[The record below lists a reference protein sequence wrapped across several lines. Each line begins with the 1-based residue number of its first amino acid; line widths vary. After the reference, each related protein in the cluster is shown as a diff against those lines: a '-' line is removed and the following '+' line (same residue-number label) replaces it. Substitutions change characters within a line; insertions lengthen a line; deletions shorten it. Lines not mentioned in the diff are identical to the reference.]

1 MKSLYQNAQN
11 AGYWYPR
18 LTLFALETILL
29 VISSWM
35 LFLDGTEVL
44 NTVFHWNLTHGNAG
58 RNLLLFILI
67 LIVFVRMKFTMFYL
81 LRRAMPWQEAFSV
94 PAAFSLYYIVIP
106 LLSLTRNKPLNGW
119 DIVFA
124 VIFVTGSIFNSH
136 SEWLRHLWKQKP
148 EHKGKLYTGG
158 YFRYSVHINYFGDVL
173 WVLAMALTA
182 WNAWALLV
190 PLWLV
195 CFFAFYN
202 IPMLDKY
209 LAEKYDNDF
218 EHYRKKTKTFISFI
232 F

>member
-1 MKSLYQNAQN
+1 M
-11 AGYWYPR
+11 G
-18 LTLFALETILL
+18 
-29 VISSWM
+29 
-35 LFLDGTEVL
+35 
-44 NTVFHWNLTHGNAG
+44 HC
-58 RNLLLFILI
+58 
-67 LIVFVRMKFTMFYL
+67 
-81 LRRAMPWQEAFSV
+81 
-94 PAAFSLYYIVIP
+94 
-106 LLSLTRNKPLNGW
+106 
-119 DIVFA
+119 
-124 VIFVTGSIFNSH
+124 IF
-136 SEWLRHLWKQKP
+136 RHLWKQKP

-218 EHYRKKTKTFISFI
+218 EHYRKKQKHLFLLSFN
-232 F
+232 